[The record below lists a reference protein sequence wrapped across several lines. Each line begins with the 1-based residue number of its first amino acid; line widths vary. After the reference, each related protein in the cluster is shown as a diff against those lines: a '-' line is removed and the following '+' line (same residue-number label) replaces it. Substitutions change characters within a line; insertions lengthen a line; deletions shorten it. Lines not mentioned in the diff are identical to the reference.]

1 MTEYI
6 ILSEEEI
13 QQLLAGE
20 EIPHE
25 ANTRNYIICSRACFR
40 KNNPGIAK
48 ALFDKDVTTVQVEKC
63 KNCKYFDYDISF
75 CNNDDT
81 PFCNVNTWNRC
92 EHFELKEHSL
102 SEKLAKISEAQDV
115 HSES

>member
-63 KNCKYFDYDISF
+63 KNCKYFDYDDSF
-75 CNNDDT
+75 CTNRLYYYACSTYCISNGSK
-81 PFCNVNTWNRC
+81 NTT
-92 EHFELKEHSL
+92 
-102 SEKLAKISEAQDV
+102 
-115 HSES
+115 